1 MRNDPSWRNLPAPP
15 ANADAF
21 VKAADYGTLPPDTPL
36 SCGTVYVGDL
46 NVLMTNTLTDIV
58 NGKVAAGPAL
68 RDAATQVNNCMAKA
82 TK

>member
-1 MRNDPSWRNLPAPP
+1 MRNDPSWRSLPAPP

-21 VKAADYGTLPPDTPL
+21 IKAADYGTLPPDTPL

-46 NVLMTNTLTDIV
+46 NVLMTSTLTDIV
-58 NGKVAAGPAL
+58 NGKVAPATGL
-68 RDAATQVNNCMAKA
+68 RAAATQVNSCMAAA